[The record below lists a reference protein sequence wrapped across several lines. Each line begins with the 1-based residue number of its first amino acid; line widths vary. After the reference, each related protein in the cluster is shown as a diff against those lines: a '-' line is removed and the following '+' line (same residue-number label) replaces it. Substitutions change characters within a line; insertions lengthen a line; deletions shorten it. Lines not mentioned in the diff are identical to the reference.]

1 MLCGDWPTGTVVIT
15 LSLVVSI
22 IETTLDSWF
31 AAYSVLPSAET
42 STQCGFGATL
52 IVLITLFVAVS
63 ITVID
68 PESWLGT

>member
-1 MLCGDWPTGTVVIT
+1 M
-15 LSLVVSI
+15 SI
-22 IETTLDSWF
+22 IETTFDSWF
-31 AAYSVLPSAET
+31 AAYSVLPSAEM

-52 IVLITLFVAVS
+52 IVSITVFVAVS

>member
-1 MLCGDWPTGTVVIT
+1 MLCGDLPTGTVVST
-15 LSLVVSI
+15 LSVDVSI
-22 IETTLDSWF
+22 TETTFDSWL
-31 AAYSVLPSAET
+31 AAYSVLPSAEM

-52 IVLITLFVAVS
+52 IVSTTALVAVS